1 MICPECYKENP
12 ANSQFCKN
20 CGCFLKI
27 SEKKDEKKVLKGRY
41 KVISLLG
48 EGGMGAISLAYDLS
62 LNKLCA
68 IKGICKNGLSDLPEK
83 ERNAIL
89 KPFKKE
95 AEMLASLRHPGLP
108 CVTDY
113 FTEKDVCYLVMD
125 YIEGKD
131 LEVILEES
139 EEKVIPEKQ
148 VLEWAIQM
156 CRVLE
161 YLHSQEPPIIHGDI
175 KSANIIVRD
184 VDGRIML
191 VDFGAASFISSGILD
206 EVVITDGYAPPE
218 QYEASPEVRSDIYAL
233 GATMYELLTGELP
246 DETFN
251 FEPLSE
257 IIPDISPDMEDI
269 VMKCLEYEMEDRYS
283 DARAL
288 KHHLL
293 EAYKKNFEESD
304 EVKYSTTRLII
315 EDKELAEQNS
325 VLGEKPIKVMLID
338 DEIDMCN
345 AFNDMV
351 KFFKGIEFIGY
362 ARDGR
367 EGVEKVVSLQE
378 KPDVILMDLKMP
390 NMGGIETTKRIL
402 SLSPLTRVII
412 VTAYLEEEDFFD
424 CFEAG
429 AAGYILKNDTYWG
442 ELEKSIKKAFA
453 GGIPISPDASHL
465 LLKAWSSRK
474 KTSVIELP
482 AETET
487 AREEVKDI
495 EEGKTC
501 SKCGSVNNIKANFCE
516 KCGSPMGKL
525 PSVPAMEEKPVEEL
539 SYDDKTEQNIYSTKT
554 FNEFDMFLVQLKSPG
569 QKIRLEALNSV
580 SNSKDTRV
588 LSTLIDMLDDSDP
601 VIRKEAVILLGNH
614 KDYQA
619 FLPLMNRL
627 KDSEL
632 SVKLAVLDILAR
644 VKYKESL
651 SYLLKMLKD
660 ENSQIRKYAVI
671 ALGESGNDRAIEYL
685 KDARK
690 KEGTF
695 SISMKMIIDK
705 SIQKIETWNYQ
716 KSLYPDKADEV
727 IHVALCYNDAGE
739 TYVRKSNYES
749 GMKHFLQALEVDP
762 TCSEAH
768 MNIAR
773 LIIHEFDTQKEAKNE
788 YKINEALLHLN
799 ECIAFASSAGL
810 AEEARKYIEILIEK
824 WNSLNAEVE
833 ISRDDT
839 HRKKEKSPEKEEK
852 LPGKEE
858 RSGKE
863 EKVEKEERIP
873 VKEEIIPA
881 KKEEIPVK
889 EKRTLKEERIPE
901 KETLPGKEEKIEEKG
916 EGISPPEV
924 IEQIEKKSFE
934 EKVVYYQKLL
944 ERSPDDDG
952 LHNKLG
958 MVYYEKG
965 DLEKSAS
972 LYRRALELNQ
982 ESSQAHFNLGLI
994 YRDKKHILKALR
1006 HFRLCKKVDK
1016 ESLLIEEA
1024 EYYIKELEGHDDDSQ
1039 SKYKT
1044 RIFKETDVMEE
1055 EGLSDKKEIKKIEDK
1070 KVEENRKL
1078 IEETRFALVK
1088 SPEDTLLLDR
1098 LGELYYKSGDLE
1110 SSFNTYLEILR
1121 LNPSD
1126 GDTHF
1131 LVGLICKEQQKI
1143 FKALVHFK
1151 KYMKLEPDGKHK
1163 EEAEKYI
1170 KELE

>member
-68 IKGICKNGLSDLPEK
+68 IKGICKKGLSDLAEK
-83 ERNAIL
+83 ERDAIL

-161 YLHSQEPPIIHGDI
+161 YLHGQEPPIIHGDI

-184 VDGRIML
+184 IDGRIML

-251 FEPLSE
+251 FEPLGE
-257 IIPDISPDMEDI
+257 IIPDISPEMEDI
-269 VMKCLEYEMEDRYS
+269 VMKCLEYEVEDRFS
-283 DARAL
+283 DAREL
-288 KHHLL
+288 KQHLL
-293 EAYKKNFEESD
+293 EGYKKNFEESD
-304 EVKYSTTRLII
+304 EIKYSTTRLII
-315 EDKELAEQNS
+315 DDKELSEQNA

-362 ARDGR
+362 ARDGK

-390 NMGGIETTKRIL
+390 NMDGIETTKRIL
-402 SLSPLTRVII
+402 SLSPITRIII

-429 AAGYILKNDTYWG
+429 ASGYILKNDTYWG

-487 AREEVKDI
+487 VREEIKDI

-501 SKCGSVNNIKANFCE
+501 SKCGNLNNTKANFCE
-516 KCGSPMGKL
+516 KCGSPLGKL
-525 PSVPAMEEKPVEEL
+525 QAEAVIEKQPFIEVLYE
-539 SYDDKTEQNIYSTKT
+539 DKIEQDVYSTKT
-554 FNEFDMFLVQLKSPG
+554 FTEFDMFLIQLKSPA

-614 KDYQA
+614 KDYRA
-619 FLPLMNRL
+619 FLPLIKRL

-632 SVKLAVLDILAR
+632 SVKLTVLEILAR

-660 ENSQIRKYAVI
+660 ENPQIRKYVII

-705 SIQKIETWNYQ
+705 AIQKIETWNYQ

-727 IHVALCYNDAGE
+727 IYVALCYNDAGE
-739 TYVRKSNYES
+739 TYVRQSNYEAA
-749 GMKHFLQALEVDP
+749 MENFLQALEVEP
-762 TCSEAH
+762 TCAEAH

-773 LIIHEFDTQKEAKNE
+773 LIIHEFDTKKEAKNE

-799 ECIAFASSAGL
+799 ECIAFASGAAL
-810 AEEARKYIEILIEK
+810 AEEARKYIGILIEI
-824 WNSLNAEVE
+824 WNNLNVQDEVSYDYPE
-833 ISRDDT
+833 REE
-839 HRKKEKSPEKEEK
+839 EKIPEKEQ
-852 LPGKEE
+852 
-858 RSGKE
+858 
-863 EKVEKEERIP
+863 IP
-873 VKEEIIPA
+873 VKEETIPA
-881 KKEEIPVK
+881 KEHRGVKKETIEAKEEIAVKEEITVKEEKIPEKEKIPVK
-889 EKRTLKEERIPE
+889 EETVEEEFAVFSPSE
-901 KETLPGKEEKIEEKG
+901 
-916 EGISPPEV
+916 PPEIEPV
-924 IEQIEKKSFE
+924 EQIEKKSFK
-934 EKVVYYQKLL
+934 EKVIYYEELL
-944 ERSPDDDG
+944 EHSPDDDV

-958 MVYYEKG
+958 MVYYKEG
-965 DLEKSAS
+965 DLEKAAS
-972 LYRRALELNQ
+972 LYRKALDLNQ
-982 ESSQAHFNLGLI
+982 ESSEAHFNLGLI
-994 YRDKKHILKALR
+994 YRDKKYILKALR

-1024 EYYIKELEGHDDDSQ
+1024 EHYIKELEGYDDDNDSR
-1039 SKYKT
+1039 YKT
-1044 RIFKETDVMEE
+1044 RIFKESDTMKEEDV
-1055 EGLSDKKEIKKIEDK
+1055 SDKKIEDK
-1070 KVEENRKL
+1070 KIEENRKL
-1078 IEETRFALVK
+1078 IEETRAALEK
-1088 SPEDTLLLDR
+1088 NPEDTVLLDR

-1110 SSFNTYLEILR
+1110 ASLNTYLEILK

-1151 KYMKLEPDGKHK
+1151 KYMKLDRDGKYK

>member
-12 ANSQFCKN
+12 GNSQFCKN

-48 EGGMGAISLAYDLS
+48 EGGMGSISLTYDLS

-68 IKGICKNGLSDLPEK
+68 VKGICKKGLSDLPEK
-83 ERNAIL
+83 ERDAIL

-139 EEKVIPEKQ
+139 EEKAIPEKQ
-148 VLEWAIQM
+148 VMEWAIQM

-161 YLHSQEPPIIHGDI
+161 YLHSQKPPIIHGDI

-184 VDGRIML
+184 VDGGIML

-257 IIPDISPDMEDI
+257 IIPDISSDMEYI
-269 VMKCLEYEMEDRYS
+269 VMKCLEYEVKDRFC
-283 DARAL
+283 DARVL
-288 KHHLL
+288 KQHLL
-293 EAYKKNFEESD
+293 EAYKKNFEQAD
-304 EVKYSTTRLII
+304 EIKYSTTRLII
-315 EDKELAEQNS
+315 EDRELVEQKT
-325 VLGEKPIKVMLID
+325 VLDEKTIKVLLID

-362 ARDGR
+362 ARDGK

-378 KPDVILMDLKMP
+378 KPDVILMDLRMP
-390 NMGGIETTKRIL
+390 NMDGIETTKRIL
-402 SLSPLTRVII
+402 SISPLTRIII
-412 VTAYLEEEDFFD
+412 VTAYLEEEDFFE

-482 AETET
+482 EET
-487 AREEVKDI
+487 APVMEKEV

-501 SKCGSVNNIKANFCE
+501 SKCGNVNKTKANFCE
-516 KCGSPMGKL
+516 KCGSSLGKL
-525 PSVPAMEEKPVEEL
+525 PDEPVAKPREEV
-539 SYDDKTEQNIYSTKT
+539 SYDYNTEQDLYSTKT
-554 FNEFDMFLVQLKSPG
+554 FNEFDMFLVQLKSSS
-569 QKIRLEALNSV
+569 QKNRLEALNSL
-580 SNSKDTRV
+580 SNSKDDRAV
-588 LSTLIDMLDDSDP
+588 PALISILEDSDP
-601 VIRKEAVILLGNH
+601 VLRKEAVILLANH
-614 KDYQA
+614 KDYRA
-619 FLPLMNRL
+619 FLPLMKRL

-644 VKYKESL
+644 IKYKESL

-660 ENSQIRKYAVI
+660 ENPQIRKYAII
-671 ALGESGNDRAIEYL
+671 ALGETGNDRAIEYL

-705 SIQKIETWNYQ
+705 AIQKIETWNYQ

-727 IHVALCYNDAGE
+727 IHVAQCYNDAGE
-739 TYVRKSNYES
+739 KSVRQNNYEA
-749 GMKHFLQALEVDP
+749 GLEHFLQALEVEP
-762 TCSEAH
+762 TCAEAH

-773 LIIHEFDTQKEAKNE
+773 LMIHEFDTQEEAKNE

-799 ECIAFASSAGL
+799 ECIAFASSVIL
-810 AEEARKYIEILIEK
+810 AEEARKYIGILIER
-824 WNSLNAEVE
+824 WNTLSSEAELYKDSGRPE
-833 ISRDDT
+833 I
-839 HRKKEKSPEKEEK
+839 KGEKEEK
-852 LPGKEE
+852 PPGREE
-858 RSGKE
+858 KPPAKE
-863 EKVEKEERIP
+863 EKSP
-873 VKEEIIPA
+873 VKEEKSPVREE
-881 KKEEIPVK
+881 KPPVREEKEEI
-889 EKRTLKEERIPE
+889 EEENDHVSSFTTGPI
-901 KETLPGKEEKIEEKG
+901 ETYEHIG
-916 EGISPPEV
+916 S
-924 IEQIEKKSFE
+924 KSFE
-934 EKVVYYQKLL
+934 EKVVYYQELIKH
-944 ERSPDDDG
+944 SPDDFS
-952 LHNKLG
+952 LYNKLG
-958 MVYYEKG
+958 IVYYKSG
-965 DLEKSAS
+965 DLEKAAS
-972 LYRRALELNQ
+972 LYRKALELNQ
-982 ESSQAHFNLGLI
+982 ESHEAHFNLGLI
-994 YRDKKHILKALR
+994 YRDKKYILKALR
-1006 HFRLCKKVDK
+1006 HFRLCKKADK
-1016 ESLLIEEA
+1016 ESSLIEDVEN
-1024 EYYIKELEGHDDDSQ
+1024 YIKELEGHDDDSET
-1039 SKYKT
+1039 KYKT
-1044 RIFKETDVMEE
+1044 RVFKETDV
-1055 EGLSDKKEIKKIEDK
+1055 SDGDNGAKKVKN
-1070 KVEENRKL
+1070 VEENRKL
-1078 IEETRFALVK
+1078 IEETRRALEK
-1088 SPEDTLLLDR
+1088 NPEDPVLLDR
-1098 LGELYYKSGDLE
+1098 LGELYYKSGELE
-1110 SSFNTYLEILR
+1110 SSLNIYLEILR
-1121 LNPSD
+1121 INPSD

-1131 LVGLICKEQQKI
+1131 LIGLICREQKKI

-1151 KYMKLEPDGKHK
+1151 KYMKLDPQGKYK

>member
-68 IKGICKNGLSDLPEK
+68 IKGICKKGLSDLAEK
-83 ERNAIL
+83 ERDAIL

-161 YLHSQEPPIIHGDI
+161 YLHGQEPPIIHGDI

-184 VDGRIML
+184 IDGRIML

-251 FEPLSE
+251 FEPLGE
-257 IIPDISPDMEDI
+257 IIPDISPEMEDI
-269 VMKCLEYEMEDRYS
+269 VMKCLEYEVEDRFS
-283 DARAL
+283 DAREL
-288 KHHLL
+288 KQHLL
-293 EAYKKNFEESD
+293 EGYKKNFEESD
-304 EVKYSTTRLII
+304 EIKYSTTRLII
-315 EDKELAEQNS
+315 DDKELSEQNA

-362 ARDGR
+362 ARDGK

-390 NMGGIETTKRIL
+390 NMDGIETTKRIL
-402 SLSPLTRVII
+402 SLSPITRIII

-429 AAGYILKNDTYWG
+429 ASGYILKNDTYWG

-487 AREEVKDI
+487 VREEIKDI

-501 SKCGSVNNIKANFCE
+501 SKCGNLNNTKANFCE
-516 KCGSPMGKL
+516 KCGSPLGKL
-525 PSVPAMEEKPVEEL
+525 QAEAVIEKQPFIEVLYE
-539 SYDDKTEQNIYSTKT
+539 DKIEQDVYSTKT
-554 FNEFDMFLVQLKSPG
+554 FTEFDMFLIQLKSPA

-614 KDYQA
+614 KDYRA
-619 FLPLMNRL
+619 FLPLIKRL

-632 SVKLAVLDILAR
+632 SVKLTVLEILAR

-660 ENSQIRKYAVI
+660 ENPQIRKYVII

-705 SIQKIETWNYQ
+705 AIQKIETWNYQ

-727 IHVALCYNDAGE
+727 IYVALCYNDAGE
-739 TYVRKSNYES
+739 TYVRQSNYEAA
-749 GMKHFLQALEVDP
+749 MENFLQALEVEP
-762 TCSEAH
+762 TCAEAH

-773 LIIHEFDTQKEAKNE
+773 LIIHEFDTKKEAKNE

-799 ECIAFASSAGL
+799 ECIAFASGAAL
-810 AEEARKYIEILIEK
+810 AEEARKYIGILIEI
-824 WNSLNAEVE
+824 WNNLNVQDEVSYDYPE
-833 ISRDDT
+833 REE
-839 HRKKEKSPEKEEK
+839 EKIPEKEQ
-852 LPGKEE
+852 
-858 RSGKE
+858 
-863 EKVEKEERIP
+863 IP
-873 VKEEIIPA
+873 VKEETIPA
-881 KKEEIPVK
+881 KEHRGVKKETIEAKEEIAVKEEITVKEEKIPEKEKIPVK
-889 EKRTLKEERIPE
+889 EETVEEEFAVFSPSE
-901 KETLPGKEEKIEEKG
+901 
-916 EGISPPEV
+916 PPEIEPV
-924 IEQIEKKSFE
+924 EQIEKKSFK
-934 EKVVYYQKLL
+934 EKVIYYEELL
-944 ERSPDDDG
+944 EHSPDDDV

-958 MVYYEKG
+958 MVYYKEG
-965 DLEKSAS
+965 DLEKAAS
-972 LYRRALELNQ
+972 LYRKALELNQ
-982 ESSQAHFNLGLI
+982 ESSEAHFNLGLI
-994 YRDKKHILKALR
+994 YRDKKYILKALR

-1024 EYYIKELEGHDDDSQ
+1024 EHYIKELEGYDDDNDSR
-1039 SKYKT
+1039 YKT
-1044 RIFKETDVMEE
+1044 RIFKESDTMKEEDV
-1055 EGLSDKKEIKKIEDK
+1055 SDKKIEDK
-1070 KVEENRKL
+1070 KIEENRKL
-1078 IEETRFALVK
+1078 IEETRAALEK
-1088 SPEDTLLLDR
+1088 NPEDTVLLDR

-1110 SSFNTYLEILR
+1110 ASLNTYLEILK

-1151 KYMKLEPDGKHK
+1151 KYMKLDRDGKYK